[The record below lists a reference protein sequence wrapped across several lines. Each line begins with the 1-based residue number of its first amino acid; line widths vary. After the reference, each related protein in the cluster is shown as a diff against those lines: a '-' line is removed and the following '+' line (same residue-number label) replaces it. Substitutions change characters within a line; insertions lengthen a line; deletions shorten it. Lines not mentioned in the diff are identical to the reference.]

1 MSSAFSRLL
10 LGLCGSLLPWASVV
24 CTFSFKG
31 IIRLEIWVV
40 SRLLLV
46 NFEHATEDP
55 EETWSWRRQVTL
67 PPRFFHIDMGSCKL
81 KTLRSKDQV
90 YHSRLLLSPWLSNKS
105 GGGGGGGGGVGGWWK
120 SSFSLPFFLLLPIP
134 PFFPKLW
141 LQQGLPR
148 PRLFIPVFRSS
159 LAPPLVPSS
168 PS

>member
-10 LGLCGSLLPWASVV
+10 LGLCGSLLPWVSVV

-67 PPRFFHIDMGSCKL
+67 PPRFFHIDLGSCKL

-90 YHSRLLLSPWLSNKS
+90 YHSRLLLSPWQSNKS
-105 GGGGGGGGGVGGWWK
+105 GGAGVGVEGWEGGENLHPLFLS
-120 SSFSLPFFLLLPIP
+120 SSFYLFLHS
-134 PFFPKLW
+134 
-141 LQQGLPR
+141 
-148 PRLFIPVFRSS
+148 FRSCDFS
-159 LAPPLVPSS
+159 KGS
-168 PS
+168 PGPGFLFRYSGLL